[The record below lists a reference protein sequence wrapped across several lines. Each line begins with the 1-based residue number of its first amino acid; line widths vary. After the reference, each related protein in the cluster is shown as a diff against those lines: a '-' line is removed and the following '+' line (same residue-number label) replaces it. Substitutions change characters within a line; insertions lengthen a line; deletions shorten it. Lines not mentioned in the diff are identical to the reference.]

1 VSAPTFSVDVGNSS
15 IGVVAWEGGS
25 PRLTRHADPESAT
38 EGLYGDV
45 AIIAVSKARLARMLI
60 ALPAEARPRVLE
72 RPPVGLGAPD
82 LLATAGADR
91 VAAALALLPGP
102 AIAVDAGT
110 AATVELVDG
119 KGRYLGG
126 FIAPGPAAAAAG
138 LAEAT
143 ARLPRLDGAPAPLK
157 PGGETRAALAAGTW
171 GLAVGGLDRLVELA
185 RAALGGDSVRVVATG
200 GWSEAWKRDSRISS
214 VELDDMLVHRGI
226 LRWAASG

>member
-1 VSAPTFSVDVGNSS
+1 VSTPTFSVDVGNSS
-15 IGVVAWEGGS
+15 IGVVAWEGGE
-25 PRLTRHADPESAT
+25 PRLVRHPDPEAAA
-38 EGLYGDV
+38 EALHGDV
-45 AIIAVSKARLARMLI
+45 AIIAVSKARLARLLI
-60 ALPAEARPRVLE
+60 ALPAETRPHVLE
-72 RPPVGLGAPD
+72 RPPTGLGAPD

-110 AATVELVDG
+110 AATVDLVDA

-143 ARLPRLDGAPAPLK
+143 ARLPRLNGTPAPLT

-185 RAALGGDSVRVVATG
+185 RTALGGNSVRVVATG
-200 GWSEAWKRDSRISS
+200 GWSAAWQRDSRITG

-226 LRWAASG
+226 LRWAAGG

>member
-1 VSAPTFSVDVGNSS
+1 MSTPTFSIDVGNSS
-15 IGVVAWEGGS
+15 IGVVAWEGDA
-25 PRLTRHADPESAT
+25 PRLVRHADPEAAT
-38 EGLYGDV
+38 AGLHGDI
-45 AIIAVSKARLARMLI
+45 AIIAVSKARLARLLI
-60 ALPAEARPRVLE
+60 ALPAESRPHVLE
-72 RPPVGLGAPD
+72 RPPAGLGAPE

-91 VAAALALLPGP
+91 VAAALALGRGP

-110 AATVELVDG
+110 AATVELVDA

-143 ARLPRLDGAPAPLK
+143 ARLPRLDGAPAPLT

-185 RAALGGDSVRVVATG
+185 RKALGSDAVRVVATG
-200 GWSEAWKRDSRISS
+200 GWSAAWLRDSRITG
-214 VELDDMLVHRGI
+214 VELDELLVHRGI
-226 LRWAASG
+226 LRWAAAG